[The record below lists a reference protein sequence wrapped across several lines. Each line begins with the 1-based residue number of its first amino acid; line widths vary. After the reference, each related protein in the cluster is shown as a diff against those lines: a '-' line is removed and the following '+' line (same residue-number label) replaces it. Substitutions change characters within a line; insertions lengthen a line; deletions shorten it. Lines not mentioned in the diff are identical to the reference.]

1 MRGLVIRN
9 INRSS
14 RRIFSENSMSSIQY
28 EVPVQ
33 QLNLHFGGINTI
45 TSPLI
50 NTESTS
56 ETETNKMTKI
66 FEEILKYNIS

>member
-1 MRGLVIRN
+1 MRGLVVRN

-28 EVPVQ
+28 EVPEQ

>member
-28 EVPVQ
+28 EVPEQ
-33 QLNLHFGGINTI
+33 QLNLHFGGINAI
-45 TSPLI
+45 TSSSI
-50 NTESTS
+50 NTESAA